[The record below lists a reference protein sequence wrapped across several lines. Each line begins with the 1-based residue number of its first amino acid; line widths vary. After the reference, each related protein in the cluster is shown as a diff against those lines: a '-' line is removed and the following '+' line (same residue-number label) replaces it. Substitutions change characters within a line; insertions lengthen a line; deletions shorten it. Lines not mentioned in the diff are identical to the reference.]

1 MYSHGHDQIVV
12 KLRQTPLCLYC
23 GITVRLWCGV
33 TVHLWTIKGRWTTVD
48 TYPYSQIIIL
58 DYKYVIARSSWSFKG
73 SAVRIKGNRPKKKK
87 RSKTKKEKKCTKF
100 ESTVFPW
107 IIAGG
112 NYFFFHIRRGRL
124 FEGGD
129 YFKYCSLEVKPLN
142 ILFYYPIEL
151 KKIITSNKLNMGFLS
166 VPNLVPWLIFRAW
179 LITDIVL
186 LDQISFQL
194 DRERIKE
201 RVKEREGGWGGWRL
215 LKGGDYFKYFHQ
227 SGAIFWERRLFEGR
241 LWFEEIRYAF
251 AGVQTHSFWEFNK
264 WSWILDQYA
273 TQPLNNCYA
282 KIILLKAFLSAVN
295 AVWSWW
301 NWIYHEF
308 NDKLAKRCVLK
319 LFCIILVLI
328 HSRIQRHVEVQSWN

>member
-58 DYKYVIARSSWSFKG
+58 DYKYVIAKSSWSFKG
-73 SAVRIKGNRPKKKK
+73 SAVRIKGNKPKKKK

-194 DRERIKE
+194 DREGIKE
-201 RVKEREGGWGGWRL
+201 RVKEREGGWGG
-215 LKGGDYFKYFHQ
+215 GDYWREAIISNISIKVGQFFERGDYLRDGYDLRKYGMLSLGFKLTPSESSISEVGSLTNTPHN
-227 SGAIFWERRLFEGR
+227 
-241 LWFEEIRYAF
+241 
-251 AGVQTHSFWEFNK
+251 H
-264 WSWILDQYA
+264 WI
-273 TQPLNNCYA
+273 
-282 KIILLKAFLSAVN
+282 IVM
-295 AVWSWW
+295 
-301 NWIYHEF
+301 
-308 NDKLAKRCVLK
+308 LK
-319 LFCIILVLI
+319 LFCLKHFSLPWMLF
-328 HSRIQRHVEVQSWN
+328 EVDGTEFIMNSMIN

>member
-58 DYKYVIARSSWSFKG
+58 DYKYVIAKSSWSFKG
-73 SAVRIKGNRPKKKK
+73 SAVRIKGNKPKKKK

-166 VPNLVPWLIFRAW
+166 VPNLVPWLISVLNIRAW
-179 LITDIVL
+179 IVTDQTPLQLCL
-186 LDQISFQL
+186 LSKLSIFNL
-194 DRERIKE
+194 TGREGIKKREDGE
-201 RVKEREGGWGGWRL
+201 RVC
-215 LKGGDYFKYFHQ
+215 
-227 SGAIFWERRLFEGR
+227 
-241 LWFEEIRYAF
+241 EEINRGTVIIRGRRY
-251 AGVQTHSFWEFNK
+251 
-264 WSWILDQYA
+264 
-273 TQPLNNCYA
+273 
-282 KIILLKAFLSAVN
+282 ILLL
-295 AVWSWW
+295 
-301 NWIYHEF
+301 
-308 NDKLAKRCVLK
+308 LGLK
-319 LFCIILVLI
+319 NSSLYRGL
-328 HSRIQRHVEVQSWN
+328 RGTQRQFSEKYMFGRRFEI